1 MSLSDFEF
9 GKKLGKGSFGSVWLV
24 KRKEDNNIYAM
35 KRVTISGLGKK
46 ERENALNE
54 IRLIASLNHKNI
66 IGYKEAF
73 YDEKSMTLNIVM
85 EYADDGDLASKI
97 KYNIKNHLVF
107 EESTIWKLMIQ
118 LLEGLKYLNTKKIM
132 HRDLKSANLFLT
144 KNGVLK
150 IGDLNVSKI
159 AKLGMAV
166 TQIGT
171 PYYAAPEI
179 WQDKAYDYKCDIW
192 SCGVIIYE
200 IATLRTPFR
209 GTSLNELYQNIL
221 HGSYTPI
228 SDRYSDDLHKI
239 ISHMLQVDPYRRYNI
254 DELLDCDI
262 IKKKIKEFGLKDDNN
277 NANNDQRDMLMKTI
291 KLPRNMREINLQL
304 PHKKYEEKN
313 KIKEEMLSNDE
324 YEITKQTFFKTNQ
337 FKISG
342 LKEIVENAKEIIR
355 KEKEMEKQKNISEVE
370 EKNDNIDYN
379 DFLEEDDNK
388 DNENLNKEEIEIYN
402 NEKDKIKKSLSIK
415 EKYYSHKNNH
425 KSIDNK
431 PIQIKENIIDNEKF
445 NNLKITGLN
454 NKNSNK
460 DIHKDKDE
468 SKEVLDYNQ
477 FSKENFNFNK
487 INISKNKSDKKLE
500 EIKVNNIKNEFNL
513 INLPKIKKSENHIKD
528 NNNYNFLLNNNQNR
542 YIHLINSNN
551 KRPNTSDNNIYNNYK
566 FNFNNNNNYNNNN
579 NNFMNDFI
587 ENKINYQ
594 KQKEIQKI
602 DKHIKLLKIEQKQIG
617 EKLNNY
623 NNNNKYNYLDYN
635 NNKNYFNFNN
645 INNYSNNNYNNFNR
659 PQSSNLNLFKQV
671 YHQNYQQYNGNLF
684 RNNNK
689 KVIYEKINYNGKG
702 KERKYFKVP
711 NYFNNNNNN
720 NNYFNNNKKY
730 KIEYLNNING
740 NKFSDNNRIH
750 RNGYGPQII
759 MQNKFFN

>member
-85 EYADDGDLASKI
+85 EYADDGDLSSKI

-107 EESTIWKLMIQ
+107 EESTIWKILIQ

-144 KNGVLK
+144 KKGVLK

-171 PYYAAPEI
+171 PFYAAPEI

-221 HGSYTPI
+221 HGSYIPI
-228 SDRYSDDLHKI
+228 SNRYSDDLHKI
-239 ISHMLQVDPYRRYNI
+239 ISYMLQVDPYRRYNI
-254 DELLDCDI
+254 DELLNSDI
-262 IKKKIKEFGLKDDNN
+262 IKRKIKEYGLIDNN
-277 NANNDQRDMLMKTI
+277 NNVNNDQKDMLMKTI

-337 FKISG
+337 FKVSG

-355 KEKEMEKQKNISEVE
+355 KEKEMEKQKKISEIE

-379 DFLEEDDNK
+379 DFLEDNNN
-388 DNENLNKEEIEIYN
+388 DNENVNDKINDKKEENEN
-402 NEKDKIKKSLSIK
+402 NIIKKSFSIK

-425 KSIDNK
+425 KSIDNQ
-431 PIQIKENIIDNEKF
+431 PVQIKEIIDNEKF

-460 DIHKDKDE
+460 DILKNKDE
-468 SKEVLDYNQ
+468 IKEVLDYNQ

-487 INISKNKSDKKLE
+487 ISIKNKSDKKLE
-500 EIKVNNIKNEFNL
+500 EIKVNNIKSEFNL
-513 INLPKIKKSENHIKD
+513 LNLPKIKKSDSHNKD
-528 NNNYNFLLNNNQNR
+528 NNNYNLLLNSNQNR
-542 YIHLINSNN
+542 YIHMINKSN
-551 KRPNTSDNNIYNNYK
+551 KRPNTSDNNINNNYK
-566 FNFNNNNNYNNNN
+566 FNFNNNYN
-579 NNFMNDFI
+579 NNFMNDFL
-587 ENKINYQ
+587 ENKNYQ
-594 KQKEIQKI
+594 KQKEIQNI
-602 DKHIKLLKIEQKQIG
+602 DKHIKLLRIEQKQLG
-617 EKLNNY
+617 EKINNY
-623 NNNNKYNYLDYN
+623 NIHNSNNNKYNFLDFN
-635 NNKNYFNFNN
+635 NNKNYINFNN
-645 INNYSNNNYNNFNR
+645 INNNYNNFNR

-702 KERKYFKVP
+702 KDRKYFKVP
-711 NYFNNNNNN
+711 NFFNNNNN
-720 NNYFNNNKKY
+720 FLNNNKKY

-740 NKFSDNNRIH
+740 NKFNDNSRIH
-750 RNGYGPQII
+750 RNGFGPQII
-759 MQNKFFN
+759 IQNKFFN

>member
-85 EYADDGDLASKI
+85 EYADDGDLSSKI

-107 EESTIWKLMIQ
+107 EESTIWKILIQ

-144 KNGVLK
+144 KKGVLK

-171 PYYAAPEI
+171 PFYAAPEI

-221 HGSYTPI
+221 HGSYIPI
-228 SDRYSDDLHKI
+228 SNRYSDDLHKI
-239 ISHMLQVDPYRRYNI
+239 ISYMLQVDPYRRYNI
-254 DELLDCDI
+254 DELLNSDI
-262 IKKKIKEFGLKDDNN
+262 IKRKIKEYGLIDNN
-277 NANNDQRDMLMKTI
+277 NNVNNDQKDMLMKTI

-337 FKISG
+337 FKVSG

-355 KEKEMEKQKNISEVE
+355 KEKEMEKQKKISEIE

-379 DFLEEDDNK
+379 DFLEDNNN
-388 DNENLNKEEIEIYN
+388 DNENFNDKINDKKEENEN
-402 NEKDKIKKSLSIK
+402 NIIKKSFSIK

-431 PIQIKENIIDNEKF
+431 PVQIKENIDNEKF

-460 DIHKDKDE
+460 DILKNKDE
-468 SKEVLDYNQ
+468 IKEVLDYNQ

-487 INISKNKSDKKLE
+487 ISIKNKSDKKLE
-500 EIKVNNIKNEFNL
+500 EIKVNNIKSEFNL
-513 INLPKIKKSENHIKD
+513 LNLPKIKKSDSHNKD
-528 NNNYNFLLNNNQNR
+528 NNNYNLLLNSNQNR
-542 YIHLINSNN
+542 YIHMINKSN
-551 KRPNTSDNNIYNNYK
+551 KRPNTSDNNINNNYK
-566 FNFNNNNNYNNNN
+566 FNFNNNYN
-579 NNFMNDFI
+579 NNFMNDFL
-587 ENKINYQ
+587 ENKNYQ
-594 KQKEIQKI
+594 KQKEIQNI
-602 DKHIKLLKIEQKQIG
+602 DKHI
-617 EKLNNY
+617 
-623 NNNNKYNYLDYN
+623 
-635 NNKNYFNFNN
+635 
-645 INNYSNNNYNNFNR
+645 
-659 PQSSNLNLFKQV
+659 
-671 YHQNYQQYNGNLF
+671 
-684 RNNNK
+684 
-689 KVIYEKINYNGKG
+689 
-702 KERKYFKVP
+702 
-711 NYFNNNNNN
+711 
-720 NNYFNNNKKY
+720 
-730 KIEYLNNING
+730 
-740 NKFSDNNRIH
+740 
-750 RNGYGPQII
+750 
-759 MQNKFFN
+759 

>member
-85 EYADDGDLASKI
+85 EYADDGDLSSKI

-107 EESTIWKLMIQ
+107 EESTIWKILIQ

-144 KNGVLK
+144 KKGVLK

-171 PYYAAPEI
+171 PFYAAPEI

-221 HGSYTPI
+221 HGSYIPI
-228 SDRYSDDLHKI
+228 SNRYSDDLHKI
-239 ISHMLQVDPYRRYNI
+239 ISYMLQVDPYRRYNI
-254 DELLDCDI
+254 DELLNSDI
-262 IKKKIKEFGLKDDNN
+262 IKRKIKEYGLIDNN
-277 NANNDQRDMLMKTI
+277 NNVNNDQKDMLMKTI

-355 KEKEMEKQKNISEVE
+355 KEKEMEKQKKISEIE
-370 EKNDNIDYN
+370 EKNDIIDYN
-379 DFLEEDDNK
+379 DFLEDNNN
-388 DNENLNKEEIEIYN
+388 DNENFNDKINDKKEENEN
-402 NEKDKIKKSLSIK
+402 NIIKKSFSIK

-425 KSIDNK
+425 KSIDNQ
-431 PIQIKENIIDNEKF
+431 PVQIKEIIDNEKF

-460 DIHKDKDE
+460 DIHKNKDE
-468 SKEVLDYNQ
+468 IKEVLDYNQ

-487 INISKNKSDKKLE
+487 ISIKNKSDKKLE
-500 EIKVNNIKNEFNL
+500 EIKVNNIKSEFNL
-513 INLPKIKKSENHIKD
+513 LNLPKIKKSDSHNKD
-528 NNNYNFLLNNNQNR
+528 NNNYNLLLNSNQNR
-542 YIHLINSNN
+542 YIHMINKSN
-551 KRPNTSDNNIYNNYK
+551 KRPNTSDNNINNNYK
-566 FNFNNNNNYNNNN
+566 FNFNNNYNNNY
-579 NNFMNDFI
+579 MNDFL
-587 ENKINYQ
+587 ENKNYQ
-594 KQKEIQKI
+594 KQKEIQNI
-602 DKHIKLLKIEQKQIG
+602 DKHIKLLRIEQKQLG
-617 EKLNNY
+617 EKINNY
-623 NNNNKYNYLDYN
+623 NIHNNNNKYNFLDFN
-635 NNKNYFNFNN
+635 NNKNYINFNN
-645 INNYSNNNYNNFNR
+645 INNNYNNFNR

-702 KERKYFKVP
+702 KDRKYFKVP
-711 NYFNNNNNN
+711 NFFNNNNN
-720 NNYFNNNKKY
+720 FLNNNKKY

-740 NKFSDNNRIH
+740 NKFNDNSRIH
-750 RNGYGPQII
+750 RNGFGPQII
-759 MQNKFFN
+759 IQNKFFN

>member
-85 EYADDGDLASKI
+85 EYADDGDLSSKI

-107 EESTIWKLMIQ
+107 EESTIWKILIQ

-144 KNGVLK
+144 KKGVLK

-171 PYYAAPEI
+171 PFYAAPEI

-221 HGSYTPI
+221 HGSYIPI
-228 SDRYSDDLHKI
+228 SNRYSDDLHKI
-239 ISHMLQVDPYRRYNI
+239 ISYMLQVDPYRRYNI
-254 DELLDCDI
+254 DELLNSDI
-262 IKKKIKEFGLKDDNN
+262 IKRKIKDYGLIDNN
-277 NANNDQRDMLMKTI
+277 NNVNNDQKDMLMKTI

-355 KEKEMEKQKNISEVE
+355 KEKEMEKQKKISEIE

-379 DFLEEDDNK
+379 DFLEDNNN
-388 DNENLNKEEIEIYN
+388 DNENFNDKINDKKEENEN
-402 NEKDKIKKSLSIK
+402 NIIKKSFSIK

-425 KSIDNK
+425 KSIDNQ
-431 PIQIKENIIDNEKF
+431 PVQIKEIIDNEKF

-460 DIHKDKDE
+460 DIHKNKDE
-468 SKEVLDYNQ
+468 IKEVLDYNQ

-487 INISKNKSDKKLE
+487 ISIKNKSDKKLE
-500 EIKVNNIKNEFNL
+500 EIKVNNIKSEFNL
-513 INLPKIKKSENHIKD
+513 LNLPKIKKSDSHNKD
-528 NNNYNFLLNNNQNR
+528 NNNYNLLLNSNQNR
-542 YIHLINSNN
+542 YIHMINKSN
-551 KRPNTSDNNIYNNYK
+551 KRPNTSDNNINNNYK
-566 FNFNNNNNYNNNN
+566 FNFNNNYNNNY
-579 NNFMNDFI
+579 MNDFL
-587 ENKINYQ
+587 ENKNYQ
-594 KQKEIQKI
+594 KQKEIQNI
-602 DKHIKLLKIEQKQIG
+602 DKHIKLLRIEQKQLG
-617 EKLNNY
+617 EKINNY
-623 NNNNKYNYLDYN
+623 NIHNNNNKYNFLDFN
-635 NNKNYFNFNN
+635 NNKNYINFNN
-645 INNYSNNNYNNFNR
+645 INNNYNNFNR

-702 KERKYFKVP
+702 KDRKYFKVP
-711 NYFNNNNNN
+711 NFFNNNNN
-720 NNYFNNNKKY
+720 FLNNNKKY

-740 NKFSDNNRIH
+740 NKFSDNSRIH
-750 RNGYGPQII
+750 RNGFGPQII
-759 MQNKFFN
+759 IQNKFFN

>member
-85 EYADDGDLASKI
+85 EYADDGDLSSKI

-107 EESTIWKLMIQ
+107 EESTIWKILIQ

-144 KNGVLK
+144 KKGVLK

-171 PYYAAPEI
+171 PFYAAPEI

-221 HGSYTPI
+221 HGSYIPI
-228 SDRYSDDLHKI
+228 SNRYSDDLHKI
-239 ISHMLQVDPYRRYNI
+239 ISYMLQVDPYRRYNI
-254 DELLDCDI
+254 DELLNSDI
-262 IKKKIKEFGLKDDNN
+262 IKRKIKEYGLIDNN
-277 NANNDQRDMLMKTI
+277 NNVNNDQKDMLMKTI

-355 KEKEMEKQKNISEVE
+355 KEKEMEKQKKISEIE
-370 EKNDNIDYN
+370 EKNDIIDYN
-379 DFLEEDDNK
+379 DFLEDNNNDK
-388 DNENLNKEEIEIYN
+388 ENFNDKINDKKEENENNI
-402 NEKDKIKKSLSIK
+402 IKKSFSIK

-425 KSIDNK
+425 KSIDNQ
-431 PIQIKENIIDNEKF
+431 PVQIKEIIDNEKF

-460 DIHKDKDE
+460 DIHKNKDE
-468 SKEVLDYNQ
+468 IKEVLDYNQ

-487 INISKNKSDKKLE
+487 ISIKNKSDKKLE
-500 EIKVNNIKNEFNL
+500 EIKVNNIKSEFNL
-513 INLPKIKKSENHIKD
+513 LNLPKIKKSDSHNKD
-528 NNNYNFLLNNNQNR
+528 NNNYNLLLNSNQNR
-542 YIHLINSNN
+542 YIHMINKSN
-551 KRPNTSDNNIYNNYK
+551 KRPNTSDNNINNNYK
-566 FNFNNNNNYNNNN
+566 FNFNNNYNNNY
-579 NNFMNDFI
+579 MNDFL
-587 ENKINYQ
+587 ENKNYQ
-594 KQKEIQKI
+594 KQKEIQNI
-602 DKHIKLLKIEQKQIG
+602 DKHIKLLRIEQKQLG
-617 EKLNNY
+617 EKINNY
-623 NNNNKYNYLDYN
+623 NIHNNNNKYNFLDFN
-635 NNKNYFNFNN
+635 NNKNYINFNN
-645 INNYSNNNYNNFNR
+645 INNNYNNFNR

-702 KERKYFKVP
+702 KDRKYFKVP
-711 NYFNNNNNN
+711 NFFNNNNN
-720 NNYFNNNKKY
+720 FLNNNKKY

-740 NKFSDNNRIH
+740 NKFNDNSRIH
-750 RNGYGPQII
+750 RNGFGPQII
-759 MQNKFFN
+759 IQNKFFN

>member
-85 EYADDGDLASKI
+85 EYADDGDLSSKI

-107 EESTIWKLMIQ
+107 EESTIWKILIQ

-144 KNGVLK
+144 KKGVLK

-171 PYYAAPEI
+171 PFYAAPEI

-221 HGSYTPI
+221 HGSYIPI
-228 SDRYSDDLHKI
+228 SNRYSDDLHKI
-239 ISHMLQVDPYRRYNI
+239 ISYMLQVDPYRRYNI
-254 DELLDCDI
+254 DELLNSDI
-262 IKKKIKEFGLKDDNN
+262 IKRKIKEYGLIDNN
-277 NANNDQRDMLMKTI
+277 NNVNNDQKDMLMKTI

-337 FKISG
+337 FKVSG

-355 KEKEMEKQKNISEVE
+355 KEKEMEKQKKISEIE

-379 DFLEEDDNK
+379 DFLEDNNN
-388 DNENLNKEEIEIYN
+388 DNENFNDKINDKKEENEN
-402 NEKDKIKKSLSIK
+402 NIIKKSFSIK

-425 KSIDNK
+425 KSIDNQ
-431 PIQIKENIIDNEKF
+431 PVQIKEIIDNEKF

-460 DIHKDKDE
+460 DILKNKDE
-468 SKEVLDYNQ
+468 IKEVLDYNQ

-487 INISKNKSDKKLE
+487 ISIKNKSDKKLE
-500 EIKVNNIKNEFNL
+500 EIKVNNIKSEFNL
-513 INLPKIKKSENHIKD
+513 LNLPKIKKSDSHNKD
-528 NNNYNFLLNNNQNR
+528 NNNNYNLLLNSNQNR
-542 YIHLINSNN
+542 YIHMINKSN
-551 KRPNTSDNNIYNNYK
+551 KRPNTSDNNINNNYK
-566 FNFNNNNNYNNNN
+566 FNFNNNYN
-579 NNFMNDFI
+579 NNFMNDFL
-587 ENKINYQ
+587 ENKNYQ
-594 KQKEIQKI
+594 KQKEIQNI
-602 DKHIKLLKIEQKQIG
+602 DKHIKLLRIEQKQLG
-617 EKLNNY
+617 EKINNY
-623 NNNNKYNYLDYN
+623 NIHNNNNNKYNFLDFN
-635 NNKNYFNFNN
+635 NNKNYINFNN
-645 INNYSNNNYNNFNR
+645 INNNYNNFNR

-702 KERKYFKVP
+702 KDRKYFKVP
-711 NYFNNNNNN
+711 NFFNNNNN
-720 NNYFNNNKKY
+720 FLNNNKKY

-740 NKFSDNNRIH
+740 NKFNDNSRIH
-750 RNGYGPQII
+750 RNGFGPQII
-759 MQNKFFN
+759 IQNKFFN

>member
-85 EYADDGDLASKI
+85 EYADDGDLSSKI

-107 EESTIWKLMIQ
+107 EESTIWKILIQ

-144 KNGVLK
+144 KKGVLK

-171 PYYAAPEI
+171 PFYAAPEI

-221 HGSYTPI
+221 HGSYIPI
-228 SDRYSDDLHKI
+228 SNRYSDDLHKI
-239 ISHMLQVDPYRRYNI
+239 ISYMLQVDPYRRYNI
-254 DELLDCDI
+254 DELLNSDI
-262 IKKKIKEFGLKDDNN
+262 IKRKIKEYGLIDNN
-277 NANNDQRDMLMKTI
+277 NNVNNDQKDMLMKTI

-337 FKISG
+337 FKVSG

-355 KEKEMEKQKNISEVE
+355 KEKEMEKQKKISEIE

-379 DFLEEDDNK
+379 DFLEDNNN
-388 DNENLNKEEIEIYN
+388 DNENFNDKINDKKEENEN
-402 NEKDKIKKSLSIK
+402 NIIKKSFSIK

-425 KSIDNK
+425 KSIDNQ
-431 PIQIKENIIDNEKF
+431 PVQIKEIIDNEKF

-460 DIHKDKDE
+460 DILKNKDE
-468 SKEVLDYNQ
+468 IKEVLDYNQ

-487 INISKNKSDKKLE
+487 ISIKNKSDKKLE
-500 EIKVNNIKNEFNL
+500 EIKVNNIKSEFNL
-513 INLPKIKKSENHIKD
+513 LNLPKIKKSDSHNKD
-528 NNNYNFLLNNNQNR
+528 NNNYNLLLNSNQNR
-542 YIHLINSNN
+542 YIHMINKSN
-551 KRPNTSDNNIYNNYK
+551 KRPNTSDNNINNNYK
-566 FNFNNNNNYNNNN
+566 FNFNNNYNNNY
-579 NNFMNDFI
+579 MNDFL
-587 ENKINYQ
+587 ENKNYQ
-594 KQKEIQKI
+594 KQKEIQNI
-602 DKHIKLLKIEQKQIG
+602 DKHIKLLRIEQKQLG
-617 EKLNNY
+617 EKINNY
-623 NNNNKYNYLDYN
+623 NIHNNNNKYNFLDFN
-635 NNKNYFNFNN
+635 NNKNYINFNN
-645 INNYSNNNYNNFNR
+645 INNNYNNFNR

-702 KERKYFKVP
+702 KDRKYFKVP
-711 NYFNNNNNN
+711 NFFNNNNN
-720 NNYFNNNKKY
+720 FLNNNKKY

-740 NKFSDNNRIH
+740 NKFSDNSRIH
-750 RNGYGPQII
+750 RNGFGPQII
-759 MQNKFFN
+759 IQNKFFN

>member
-85 EYADDGDLASKI
+85 EYADDGDLSSKI

-171 PYYAAPEI
+171 PFYAAPEI

-221 HGSYTPI
+221 HGSYIPI
-228 SDRYSDDLHKI
+228 SNRYSDDLHKI
-239 ISHMLQVDPYRRYNI
+239 ISYMLQVDPYRRYNI
-254 DELLDCDI
+254 DELLNSDI
-262 IKKKIKEFGLKDDNN
+262 IKRKIKEYGLIDNN
-277 NANNDQRDMLMKTI
+277 NNVNNDQKDMLMKTI

-355 KEKEMEKQKNISEVE
+355 KEKEMEKQKKISEIE

-379 DFLEEDDNK
+379 DFLEDNNN
-388 DNENLNKEEIEIYN
+388 DNENFNDKINDKKEENEN
-402 NEKDKIKKSLSIK
+402 NIIKKSFSIK

-425 KSIDNK
+425 KSIDNQ
-431 PIQIKENIIDNEKF
+431 PVQIKEIIDNEKF

-460 DIHKDKDE
+460 DIHKNKDE
-468 SKEVLDYNQ
+468 IKEVLDYNQ

-487 INISKNKSDKKLE
+487 ISIKNKSDKKLE
-500 EIKVNNIKNEFNL
+500 EIKVNNIKSEFNL
-513 INLPKIKKSENHIKD
+513 LNLPKIKKSDSHNKD
-528 NNNYNFLLNNNQNR
+528 NNNYNLLLNSNQNR
-542 YIHLINSNN
+542 YIHMINKSN
-551 KRPNTSDNNIYNNYK
+551 KRPNTSDNNINNNYK
-566 FNFNNNNNYNNNN
+566 FNFNNNYNNNY
-579 NNFMNDFI
+579 MNDFL
-587 ENKINYQ
+587 ENKNYQ
-594 KQKEIQKI
+594 KQKEIQNI
-602 DKHIKLLKIEQKQIG
+602 DKHIKLLRIEQKQLG
-617 EKLNNY
+617 EKINNY
-623 NNNNKYNYLDYN
+623 NIHNNNNKYNFLDFN
-635 NNKNYFNFNN
+635 NNKNYINFNN
-645 INNYSNNNYNNFNR
+645 INNNYNNFNR

-702 KERKYFKVP
+702 KDRKYFKVP
-711 NYFNNNNNN
+711 NFFNNNNN
-720 NNYFNNNKKY
+720 FLNNNKKY

-740 NKFSDNNRIH
+740 NKFSDNSRIH
-750 RNGYGPQII
+750 RNGFGPQII
-759 MQNKFFN
+759 IQNKFFN

>member
-85 EYADDGDLASKI
+85 EYADDGDLSSKI

-107 EESTIWKLMIQ
+107 EESTIWKILIQ

-144 KNGVLK
+144 KKGVLK

-171 PYYAAPEI
+171 PFYAAPEI

-221 HGSYTPI
+221 HGSYIPI
-228 SDRYSDDLHKI
+228 SNRYSDDLHKI
-239 ISHMLQVDPYRRYNI
+239 ISYMLQVDPYRRYNI
-254 DELLDCDI
+254 DELLNSDI
-262 IKKKIKEFGLKDDNN
+262 IKRKIKEYGLIDNN
-277 NANNDQRDMLMKTI
+277 NNVNNDQKDMLMKTI

-355 KEKEMEKQKNISEVE
+355 KEKEMEKQKKISEIE

-379 DFLEEDDNK
+379 DFLEDNNN
-388 DNENLNKEEIEIYN
+388 DNENFNDKINDKKEENEN
-402 NEKDKIKKSLSIK
+402 NIIKKSFSIK

-425 KSIDNK
+425 KSIDNQ
-431 PIQIKENIIDNEKF
+431 PVQIKEIIDNEKF

-460 DIHKDKDE
+460 DIHKNKDE
-468 SKEVLDYNQ
+468 IKEVLDYNQ

-487 INISKNKSDKKLE
+487 ISIKNKSDKKLE
-500 EIKVNNIKNEFNL
+500 EIKVNNIKSEFNL
-513 INLPKIKKSENHIKD
+513 LNLPKIKKSDSHNKD
-528 NNNYNFLLNNNQNR
+528 NNNYNLLLNSNQNR
-542 YIHLINSNN
+542 YIHMINKSN
-551 KRPNTSDNNIYNNYK
+551 KRPNTSDNNINNNYK
-566 FNFNNNNNYNNNN
+566 FNFNNNYNNNY
-579 NNFMNDFI
+579 MNDFL
-587 ENKINYQ
+587 ENKNYQ
-594 KQKEIQKI
+594 KQKEIQNI
-602 DKHIKLLKIEQKQIG
+602 DKHIKLLRIEQKQLG
-617 EKLNNY
+617 EKINNY
-623 NNNNKYNYLDYN
+623 NIHNNNNKYNFLDFN
-635 NNKNYFNFNN
+635 NNKNYINFNN
-645 INNYSNNNYNNFNR
+645 INNNYNNFNR

-702 KERKYFKVP
+702 KDRKYFKVP
-711 NYFNNNNNN
+711 NFFNNNNN
-720 NNYFNNNKKY
+720 FLNNNKKY

-740 NKFSDNNRIH
+740 NKFNDNSRIH
-750 RNGYGPQII
+750 RNGFGPQII
-759 MQNKFFN
+759 IQNKFFN

>member
-85 EYADDGDLASKI
+85 EYADDGDLSSKI

-107 EESTIWKLMIQ
+107 EESTIWKILIQ

-144 KNGVLK
+144 KKGVLK

-171 PYYAAPEI
+171 PFYAAPEI

-221 HGSYTPI
+221 HGSYIPI
-228 SDRYSDDLHKI
+228 SNRYSDDLHKI
-239 ISHMLQVDPYRRYNI
+239 ISYMLQVDPYRRYNI
-254 DELLDCDI
+254 DELLNSDI
-262 IKKKIKEFGLKDDNN
+262 IKRKIKEYGLIDNN
-277 NANNDQRDMLMKTI
+277 NNVNNDQKDMLMKTI

-355 KEKEMEKQKNISEVE
+355 KEKEMEKQKKISEIE

-379 DFLEEDDNK
+379 DFLEDNNN
-388 DNENLNKEEIEIYN
+388 DNENFNDKINDKKEENEN
-402 NEKDKIKKSLSIK
+402 NIIKKSFSIK

-431 PIQIKENIIDNEKF
+431 PVQIKENIDNEKF

-460 DIHKDKDE
+460 DILKNKDE
-468 SKEVLDYNQ
+468 IKEVLDYNQ

-487 INISKNKSDKKLE
+487 ISIKNKSDKKLE
-500 EIKVNNIKNEFNL
+500 EIKVNNIKSEFNL
-513 INLPKIKKSENHIKD
+513 LNLPKIKKSDSHNKD
-528 NNNYNFLLNNNQNR
+528 NNNYNLLLNSNQNR
-542 YIHLINSNN
+542 YIHMINKSN
-551 KRPNTSDNNIYNNYK
+551 KRPNTSDNNINNNYK
-566 FNFNNNNNYNNNN
+566 FNFNNNYN
-579 NNFMNDFI
+579 NNFMNDFL
-587 ENKINYQ
+587 ENKNYQ
-594 KQKEIQKI
+594 KQKEIQNI
-602 DKHIKLLKIEQKQIG
+602 DKHIKLLRIEQKQLG
-617 EKLNNY
+617 EKINNY
-623 NNNNKYNYLDYN
+623 NIHNNNNNKYNFLDFN
-635 NNKNYFNFNN
+635 NNKNYINFNN
-645 INNYSNNNYNNFNR
+645 INNNYNNFNR

-702 KERKYFKVP
+702 KDRKYFKVP
-711 NYFNNNNNN
+711 NFFNNNNN
-720 NNYFNNNKKY
+720 FLNNNKKY

-740 NKFSDNNRIH
+740 NKFSDNSRIH
-750 RNGYGPQII
+750 RNGFGPQII
-759 MQNKFFN
+759 IQNKFFN

>member
-85 EYADDGDLASKI
+85 EYADDGDLSSKI

-107 EESTIWKLMIQ
+107 EESTIWKILIQ

-144 KNGVLK
+144 KKGVLK

-171 PYYAAPEI
+171 PFYAAPEI

-221 HGSYTPI
+221 HGSYIPI
-228 SDRYSDDLHKI
+228 SNRYSDDLHKI
-239 ISHMLQVDPYRRYNI
+239 ISYMLQVDPYRRYNI
-254 DELLDCDI
+254 DELLNSDI
-262 IKKKIKEFGLKDDNN
+262 IKRKIKEYGLIDNN
-277 NANNDQRDMLMKTI
+277 NNVNNDQKDMLMKTI

-337 FKISG
+337 FKVSG

-355 KEKEMEKQKNISEVE
+355 KEKEMEKQKKISEIE

-379 DFLEEDDNK
+379 DFLEDNNN
-388 DNENLNKEEIEIYN
+388 DNENFNDKINDKKEENEN
-402 NEKDKIKKSLSIK
+402 NIIKKSFSIK

-425 KSIDNK
+425 KSIDNQ
-431 PIQIKENIIDNEKF
+431 PVQIKEIIDNEKF

-460 DIHKDKDE
+460 DIHKNKDE
-468 SKEVLDYNQ
+468 IKEVLDYNQ

-487 INISKNKSDKKLE
+487 ISIKNKSDKKLE
-500 EIKVNNIKNEFNL
+500 EIKVNNIKSEFNL
-513 INLPKIKKSENHIKD
+513 LNLPKIKKSDSHNKD
-528 NNNYNFLLNNNQNR
+528 NNNYNLLLNSNQNR
-542 YIHLINSNN
+542 YIHMINKSN
-551 KRPNTSDNNIYNNYK
+551 KRPNTSDNNINNNYK
-566 FNFNNNNNYNNNN
+566 FNFNNNYN
-579 NNFMNDFI
+579 NNFMNDFL
-587 ENKINYQ
+587 ENKNYQ
-594 KQKEIQKI
+594 KQKEIQNI
-602 DKHIKLLKIEQKQIG
+602 DKHIKLLRIEQKQLG
-617 EKLNNY
+617 EKINNY
-623 NNNNKYNYLDYN
+623 NIHNNNNNNKYNFLDFN
-635 NNKNYFNFNN
+635 NNKNYINFNN
-645 INNYSNNNYNNFNR
+645 INNNYNNFNR

-702 KERKYFKVP
+702 KDRKYFKVP
-711 NYFNNNNNN
+711 NFFNNNNN
-720 NNYFNNNKKY
+720 FLNNNKKY

-740 NKFSDNNRIH
+740 NKFNDNSRIH
-750 RNGYGPQII
+750 RNGFGPQII
-759 MQNKFFN
+759 IQNKFFN

>member
-85 EYADDGDLASKI
+85 EYADDGDLSSKI

-107 EESTIWKLMIQ
+107 EESTIWKILIQ

-144 KNGVLK
+144 KKGVLK

-171 PYYAAPEI
+171 PFYAAPEI

-221 HGSYTPI
+221 HGSYIPI
-228 SDRYSDDLHKI
+228 SNRYSDDLHKI
-239 ISHMLQVDPYRRYNI
+239 ISYMLQVDPYRRYNI
-254 DELLDCDI
+254 DELLNSDI
-262 IKKKIKEFGLKDDNN
+262 IKRKIKEYGLIDNN
-277 NANNDQRDMLMKTI
+277 NNVNNDQKDMLMKTI

-355 KEKEMEKQKNISEVE
+355 KEKEMEKQKKISEIE

-379 DFLEEDDNK
+379 DFLEDNNN
-388 DNENLNKEEIEIYN
+388 DNENFNDKINDKKEENEN
-402 NEKDKIKKSLSIK
+402 NIIKKSFSIK

-425 KSIDNK
+425 KSIDNQ
-431 PIQIKENIIDNEKF
+431 PVQIKEIIDNEKF

-460 DIHKDKDE
+460 DIHKNKDE
-468 SKEVLDYNQ
+468 IKEVLDYNQ

-487 INISKNKSDKKLE
+487 ISIKNKSDKKLE
-500 EIKVNNIKNEFNL
+500 EIKVNNIKSEFNL
-513 INLPKIKKSENHIKD
+513 LNLTKIKKSDSHNKD
-528 NNNYNFLLNNNQNR
+528 NKNYNLLLNSNQNR
-542 YIHLINSNN
+542 YIHMINKSN
-551 KRPNTSDNNIYNNYK
+551 KRPNTSDNNINNNYK
-566 FNFNNNNNYNNNN
+566 FNFNNNYNNNY
-579 NNFMNDFI
+579 MNDFL
-587 ENKINYQ
+587 ENKNYQ
-594 KQKEIQKI
+594 KQKEIQNI
-602 DKHIKLLKIEQKQIG
+602 DKHIKLLRIEQKQLG
-617 EKLNNY
+617 EKINNY
-623 NNNNKYNYLDYN
+623 NIHNNNNKYNFLDFN
-635 NNKNYFNFNN
+635 NNKNYINFNN
-645 INNYSNNNYNNFNR
+645 INNNYNNFNR

-702 KERKYFKVP
+702 KDRKYFKVP
-711 NYFNNNNNN
+711 NFFNNNNN
-720 NNYFNNNKKY
+720 FLNNNKKY

-740 NKFSDNNRIH
+740 NKFNDNSRIH
-750 RNGYGPQII
+750 RNGFGPQII
-759 MQNKFFN
+759 IQNKFFN

>member
-85 EYADDGDLASKI
+85 EYADDGDLSSKI

-107 EESTIWKLMIQ
+107 EESTIWKILIQ

-144 KNGVLK
+144 KKGVLK

-171 PYYAAPEI
+171 PFYAAPEI

-221 HGSYTPI
+221 HGSYIPI
-228 SDRYSDDLHKI
+228 SNRYSDDLHKI
-239 ISHMLQVDPYRRYNI
+239 ISYMLQVDPYRRYNI
-254 DELLDCDI
+254 DELLNSDI
-262 IKKKIKEFGLKDDNN
+262 IKRKIKEYGLIDNN
-277 NANNDQRDMLMKTI
+277 NNVNNDQKDMLMKTI

-337 FKISG
+337 FKVSG

-355 KEKEMEKQKNISEVE
+355 KEKEMEKQKKISEIE

-379 DFLEEDDNK
+379 DFLEDNNN
-388 DNENLNKEEIEIYN
+388 DNENFNDKINDKKEENEN
-402 NEKDKIKKSLSIK
+402 NIIKKSFSIK

-425 KSIDNK
+425 KSIDNQ
-431 PIQIKENIIDNEKF
+431 PVQIKEIIDNEKF

-460 DIHKDKDE
+460 DIHKNKDE
-468 SKEVLDYNQ
+468 IKEVLDYNQ

-487 INISKNKSDKKLE
+487 ISIKNKSDKKLE
-500 EIKVNNIKNEFNL
+500 EIKVNNIKSEFNL
-513 INLPKIKKSENHIKD
+513 LNLPKIKKSDSHNKD
-528 NNNYNFLLNNNQNR
+528 NNNYNLLLNSNQNR
-542 YIHLINSNN
+542 YIHMINKSN
-551 KRPNTSDNNIYNNYK
+551 KRPNTSDNNINNNYK
-566 FNFNNNNNYNNNN
+566 FNFNNNYNNNY
-579 NNFMNDFI
+579 MNDFL
-587 ENKINYQ
+587 ENKNYQ
-594 KQKEIQKI
+594 KQKEIQNI
-602 DKHIKLLKIEQKQIG
+602 DKHIKLLRIEQKQLG
-617 EKLNNY
+617 EKINNY
-623 NNNNKYNYLDYN
+623 NIHNNNNNKYNFLDFN
-635 NNKNYFNFNN
+635 NNKNYINFNN
-645 INNYSNNNYNNFNR
+645 INNNYNNFNR

-702 KERKYFKVP
+702 KDRKYFKVP
-711 NYFNNNNNN
+711 NFFNNNNN
-720 NNYFNNNKKY
+720 FLNNNKKY

-740 NKFSDNNRIH
+740 NKFSDNSRIH
-750 RNGYGPQII
+750 RNGFGPQII
-759 MQNKFFN
+759 IQNKFFN

>member
-85 EYADDGDLASKI
+85 EYADDGDLSSKI

-107 EESTIWKLMIQ
+107 EESTIWKILIQ

-144 KNGVLK
+144 KKGVLK

-171 PYYAAPEI
+171 PFYAAPEI

-221 HGSYTPI
+221 HGSYIPI
-228 SDRYSDDLHKI
+228 SNRYSDDLHKI
-239 ISHMLQVDPYRRYNI
+239 ISYMLQVDPYRRYNI
-254 DELLDCDI
+254 DELLNSDI
-262 IKKKIKEFGLKDDNN
+262 IKRKIKEYGLIDNN
-277 NANNDQRDMLMKTI
+277 NNVNNDQKDMLMKTI

-355 KEKEMEKQKNISEVE
+355 KEKEMEKQKKISEIE

-379 DFLEEDDNK
+379 DFLEDNNN
-388 DNENLNKEEIEIYN
+388 DNENFNDKINDKKEENEN
-402 NEKDKIKKSLSIK
+402 NIIKKSFSIK

-425 KSIDNK
+425 KSIDNQ
-431 PIQIKENIIDNEKF
+431 PVQIKENIDNEKF

-460 DIHKDKDE
+460 DIHKNKDE
-468 SKEVLDYNQ
+468 IKEVLDYNQ

-487 INISKNKSDKKLE
+487 ISIKNKSDKKLE
-500 EIKVNNIKNEFNL
+500 EIKVNNIKSEFNL
-513 INLPKIKKSENHIKD
+513 LNLPKIKKSDSHNKD
-528 NNNYNFLLNNNQNR
+528 NNNYNLLLNSNQNR
-542 YIHLINSNN
+542 YIHMINKSN
-551 KRPNTSDNNIYNNYK
+551 KRPNTSDNNINNNYK
-566 FNFNNNNNYNNNN
+566 FNFNNNYN
-579 NNFMNDFI
+579 NNFMNDFL
-587 ENKINYQ
+587 ENKNYQ
-594 KQKEIQKI
+594 KQKEIQNI
-602 DKHIKLLKIEQKQIG
+602 DKHIKLLRIEQKQLG
-617 EKLNNY
+617 EKINNY
-623 NNNNKYNYLDYN
+623 NIHNNNNNKYNFLDFN
-635 NNKNYFNFNN
+635 NNKNYINFNN
-645 INNYSNNNYNNFNR
+645 INNNYNNFNR

-702 KERKYFKVP
+702 KDRKYFKVP
-711 NYFNNNNNN
+711 NFFNNNNN
-720 NNYFNNNKKY
+720 FLNNNKKY

-740 NKFSDNNRIH
+740 NKFSDNSRIH
-750 RNGYGPQII
+750 RNGFGPQII
-759 MQNKFFN
+759 IQNKFFN

>member
-107 EESTIWKLMIQ
+107 EESTIWKILIQ

-144 KNGVLK
+144 KKGVLK

-171 PYYAAPEI
+171 PFYAAPEI

-221 HGSYTPI
+221 HGSYIPI
-228 SDRYSDDLHKI
+228 SNRYSDDLHKI
-239 ISHMLQVDPYRRYNI
+239 ISYMLQVDPYRRYNI
-254 DELLDCDI
+254 DELLNSDI
-262 IKKKIKEFGLKDDNN
+262 IKRKIKEYGLIDNN
-277 NANNDQRDMLMKTI
+277 NNVNNDQKDMLMKTI

-355 KEKEMEKQKNISEVE
+355 KEKEMEKQKKISEIE

-379 DFLEEDDNK
+379 DFLEDNNN
-388 DNENLNKEEIEIYN
+388 DNENFNDKINDKKEENEN
-402 NEKDKIKKSLSIK
+402 NIIKKSFSIK

-425 KSIDNK
+425 KSIDNQ
-431 PIQIKENIIDNEKF
+431 PVQIKEIIDNEKF

-460 DIHKDKDE
+460 DIHKNKDE
-468 SKEVLDYNQ
+468 IKEVLDYNQ

-487 INISKNKSDKKLE
+487 ISIKNKSDKKLE
-500 EIKVNNIKNEFNL
+500 EIKVNNIKSEFNL
-513 INLPKIKKSENHIKD
+513 LNLPKIKKSDSHNKD
-528 NNNYNFLLNNNQNR
+528 NNNYNLLLNSNQNR
-542 YIHLINSNN
+542 YIHMINKSN
-551 KRPNTSDNNIYNNYK
+551 KRPNTSDNNINNNYK
-566 FNFNNNNNYNNNN
+566 FNFNNNYNNNY
-579 NNFMNDFI
+579 MNDFL
-587 ENKINYQ
+587 ENKNYQ
-594 KQKEIQKI
+594 KQKEIQNI
-602 DKHIKLLKIEQKQIG
+602 DKHIKLLRIEQKQLG
-617 EKLNNY
+617 EKINNY
-623 NNNNKYNYLDYN
+623 NIHNNNNKYNFLDFN
-635 NNKNYFNFNN
+635 NNKNYINFNN
-645 INNYSNNNYNNFNR
+645 INNNYNNFNR

-702 KERKYFKVP
+702 KDRKYFKVP

>member
-85 EYADDGDLASKI
+85 EYADDGDLSSKI

-107 EESTIWKLMIQ
+107 EESTIWKILIQ

-144 KNGVLK
+144 KKGVLK

-171 PYYAAPEI
+171 PFYAAPEI

-221 HGSYTPI
+221 HGSYIPI
-228 SDRYSDDLHKI
+228 SNRYSDDLHKI
-239 ISHMLQVDPYRRYNI
+239 ISYMLQVDPYRRYNI
-254 DELLDCDI
+254 DELLNSDI
-262 IKKKIKEFGLKDDNN
+262 IKRKIKDYGLIDNN
-277 NANNDQRDMLMKTI
+277 NNVNNDQKDMLMKTI

-355 KEKEMEKQKNISEVE
+355 KEKEMEKQKKISEIE

-379 DFLEEDDNK
+379 DFLEDNNN
-388 DNENLNKEEIEIYN
+388 DNENFNDKINDKKEENEN
-402 NEKDKIKKSLSIK
+402 NIIKKSFSIK

-425 KSIDNK
+425 KSIDNQ
-431 PIQIKENIIDNEKF
+431 PVQIKEIIDNEKF

-460 DIHKDKDE
+460 DIHKNKDE
-468 SKEVLDYNQ
+468 IKEVLDYNQ

-487 INISKNKSDKKLE
+487 ISIKNKSDKKLE
-500 EIKVNNIKNEFNL
+500 EIKVNNIKSEFNL
-513 INLPKIKKSENHIKD
+513 LNLPKIKKSDSHNKD
-528 NNNYNFLLNNNQNR
+528 NNNYNLLLNSNQNR
-542 YIHLINSNN
+542 YIHMINKSN
-551 KRPNTSDNNIYNNYK
+551 KRPNTSDNNINNNYK
-566 FNFNNNNNYNNNN
+566 FNFNNNYNNNY
-579 NNFMNDFI
+579 MNDFL
-587 ENKINYQ
+587 ENKNYQ
-594 KQKEIQKI
+594 KQKEIQNI
-602 DKHIKLLKIEQKQIG
+602 DKHIKLLRIEQKQLG
-617 EKLNNY
+617 EKINNY
-623 NNNNKYNYLDYN
+623 NIHNNNNKYNFLDFN
-635 NNKNYFNFNN
+635 NNKNYINFNN
-645 INNYSNNNYNNFNR
+645 INNNYNNFNR

-702 KERKYFKVP
+702 KDRKYFKVP
-711 NYFNNNNNN
+711 NFFNNNNN
-720 NNYFNNNKKY
+720 FLNNNKKY

-740 NKFSDNNRIH
+740 NKFNDNSRIH
-750 RNGYGPQII
+750 RNGFGPQII
-759 MQNKFFN
+759 IQNKFFN

>member
-85 EYADDGDLASKI
+85 EYADDGDLSSKI

-107 EESTIWKLMIQ
+107 EESTIWKILIQ

-144 KNGVLK
+144 KKGVLK

-171 PYYAAPEI
+171 PFYAAPEI

-221 HGSYTPI
+221 HGSYIPI
-228 SDRYSDDLHKI
+228 SNRYSDDLHKI
-239 ISHMLQVDPYRRYNI
+239 ISYMLQVDPYRRYNI
-254 DELLDCDI
+254 DELLNSDI
-262 IKKKIKEFGLKDDNN
+262 IKRKIKEYGLIDNN
-277 NANNDQRDMLMKTI
+277 NNVNNDQKDMLMKTI

-337 FKISG
+337 FKVSG

-355 KEKEMEKQKNISEVE
+355 KEKEMEKQKKISEIE
-370 EKNDNIDYN
+370 EKNDIIDYN
-379 DFLEEDDNK
+379 DFLEDNNN
-388 DNENLNKEEIEIYN
+388 DNENFNDKINDKKEENEN
-402 NEKDKIKKSLSIK
+402 NIIKKSFSIK

-425 KSIDNK
+425 KSIDNQ
-431 PIQIKENIIDNEKF
+431 PVQIKEIIDNEKF

-460 DIHKDKDE
+460 DILKNKDE
-468 SKEVLDYNQ
+468 IKEVLDYNQ

-487 INISKNKSDKKLE
+487 ISIKNKSDKKLE
-500 EIKVNNIKNEFNL
+500 EIKVNNIKSEFNL
-513 INLPKIKKSENHIKD
+513 LNLPKIKKSDSHNKD
-528 NNNYNFLLNNNQNR
+528 NNNYNILLNSNQNR
-542 YIHLINSNN
+542 YIHMINKSN
-551 KRPNTSDNNIYNNYK
+551 KRPNTSDNNINNNYK
-566 FNFNNNNNYNNNN
+566 FNFNNNYNNNY
-579 NNFMNDFI
+579 MNDFL
-587 ENKINYQ
+587 ENKNYQ
-594 KQKEIQKI
+594 KQKEIQNI
-602 DKHIKLLKIEQKQIG
+602 DKHIKLLRIEQKQLG
-617 EKLNNY
+617 EKINNY
-623 NNNNKYNYLDYN
+623 NIHNNNNKYNFLDFN
-635 NNKNYFNFNN
+635 NNKNYINFNN
-645 INNYSNNNYNNFNR
+645 INNNYNNFNR

-702 KERKYFKVP
+702 KDRKYFKVP
-711 NYFNNNNNN
+711 NFFNNNNN
-720 NNYFNNNKKY
+720 FLNNNKKY

-740 NKFSDNNRIH
+740 NKFNDNSRIH
-750 RNGYGPQII
+750 RNGFGPQII
-759 MQNKFFN
+759 IQNKFFN

>member
-85 EYADDGDLASKI
+85 EYADDGDLSSKI

-107 EESTIWKLMIQ
+107 EESTIWKILIQ

-144 KNGVLK
+144 KKGVLK

-171 PYYAAPEI
+171 PFYAAPEI

-221 HGSYTPI
+221 HGSYIPI
-228 SDRYSDDLHKI
+228 SNRYSDDLHKI
-239 ISHMLQVDPYRRYNI
+239 ISYMLQVDPYRRYNI
-254 DELLDCDI
+254 DELLNSDI
-262 IKKKIKEFGLKDDNN
+262 IKRKIKEYGLIDNN
-277 NANNDQRDMLMKTI
+277 NNVNNDQKDMLMKTI

-355 KEKEMEKQKNISEVE
+355 KEKEMEKQKKISEIE

-379 DFLEEDDNK
+379 DFLEDNNN
-388 DNENLNKEEIEIYN
+388 DNENFNDKINDKKEENEN
-402 NEKDKIKKSLSIK
+402 NKIKKSFSIK

-425 KSIDNK
+425 KSIDNQ
-431 PIQIKENIIDNEKF
+431 PVQIKEIIDNEKF

-460 DIHKDKDE
+460 DILKNKDE
-468 SKEVLDYNQ
+468 IKEVLDYNQ

-487 INISKNKSDKKLE
+487 ISIKNKSDKKLE
-500 EIKVNNIKNEFNL
+500 EIKVNNIKSEFNL
-513 INLPKIKKSENHIKD
+513 LNLPKIKKSDSHNKD
-528 NNNYNFLLNNNQNR
+528 NNNYNLLLNSNQNR
-542 YIHLINSNN
+542 YIHMINKSN
-551 KRPNTSDNNIYNNYK
+551 KRPNTSDNNINNNYK
-566 FNFNNNNNYNNNN
+566 FNFNNNYNNNY
-579 NNFMNDFI
+579 MNDFL
-587 ENKINYQ
+587 ENKNYQ
-594 KQKEIQKI
+594 KQKEIQNI
-602 DKHIKLLKIEQKQIG
+602 DKHIKLLRIEQKQLG
-617 EKLNNY
+617 EKINNY
-623 NNNNKYNYLDYN
+623 NIHNNNNNKYNFLDFN
-635 NNKNYFNFNN
+635 NNKNYINFNN
-645 INNYSNNNYNNFNR
+645 INNNYNNFNR

-702 KERKYFKVP
+702 KDRKYFKVP
-711 NYFNNNNNN
+711 NFFNNNNN
-720 NNYFNNNKKY
+720 FLNNNKKY

-740 NKFSDNNRIH
+740 NKFNDNSRIH
-750 RNGYGPQII
+750 RNGFGPQII
-759 MQNKFFN
+759 IQNKFFN

>member
-85 EYADDGDLASKI
+85 EYADDGDLSSKI

-107 EESTIWKLMIQ
+107 EESTIWKILIQ

-144 KNGVLK
+144 KKGVLK

-171 PYYAAPEI
+171 PFYAAPEI

-221 HGSYTPI
+221 HGSYIPI
-228 SDRYSDDLHKI
+228 SNRYSDDLHKI
-239 ISHMLQVDPYRRYNI
+239 ISYMLQVDPYRRYNI
-254 DELLDCDI
+254 DELLNSDI
-262 IKKKIKEFGLKDDNN
+262 IKRKIKEYGLIDNN
-277 NANNDQRDMLMKTI
+277 NNVNNDQKDMLMKTI

-337 FKISG
+337 FKVSG

-355 KEKEMEKQKNISEVE
+355 KEKEMEKQKKISEIE

-379 DFLEEDDNK
+379 DFLEDNNN
-388 DNENLNKEEIEIYN
+388 DNENVNDKINDKKEENEN
-402 NEKDKIKKSLSIK
+402 NIIKKSFSIK

-425 KSIDNK
+425 KSIDNQ
-431 PIQIKENIIDNEKF
+431 PVQIKEIIDNEKF

-460 DIHKDKDE
+460 DILKNKDE
-468 SKEVLDYNQ
+468 IKEVLDYNQ

-487 INISKNKSDKKLE
+487 ISIKNKSDKKLE
-500 EIKVNNIKNEFNL
+500 EIKVNNIKSEFNL
-513 INLPKIKKSENHIKD
+513 LNLPKIKKSDSHNKD
-528 NNNYNFLLNNNQNR
+528 NNNYNLLLNSNQNR
-542 YIHLINSNN
+542 YIHMINKSN
-551 KRPNTSDNNIYNNYK
+551 KRPNTSDNNINNNYK
-566 FNFNNNNNYNNNN
+566 FNFNNNYN
-579 NNFMNDFI
+579 NNFMNDFL
-587 ENKINYQ
+587 ENKNYQ
-594 KQKEIQKI
+594 KQKEIQNI
-602 DKHIKLLKIEQKQIG
+602 DKHIKLLRIEQKQLG
-617 EKLNNY
+617 EKINNY
-623 NNNNKYNYLDYN
+623 NIHNSNNNKYNFLDFN
-635 NNKNYFNFNN
+635 NNKNYINFNN
-645 INNYSNNNYNNFNR
+645 INNNYNNFNR

-702 KERKYFKVP
+702 KDRKYFKVP
-711 NYFNNNNNN
+711 NYFNNNNN
-720 NNYFNNNKKY
+720 FLNNNKKY

-740 NKFSDNNRIH
+740 NKFNDNSRIH
-750 RNGYGPQII
+750 RNGFGPQII
-759 MQNKFFN
+759 IQNKFFN

>member
-24 KRKEDNNIYAM
+24 KRKEDKNIYAM

-85 EYADDGDLASKI
+85 EYADDGDLSSKI

-107 EESTIWKLMIQ
+107 EESTIWKILIQ

-144 KNGVLK
+144 KKGVLK

-171 PYYAAPEI
+171 PFYAAPEI

-221 HGSYTPI
+221 HGSYIPI
-228 SDRYSDDLHKI
+228 SNRYSDDLHKI
-239 ISHMLQVDPYRRYNI
+239 ISYMLQVDPYRRYNI
-254 DELLDCDI
+254 DELLNSDI
-262 IKKKIKEFGLKDDNN
+262 IKRKIKEYGLIDNN
-277 NANNDQRDMLMKTI
+277 NNVNNDQKDMLMKTI

-337 FKISG
+337 FKVSG

-355 KEKEMEKQKNISEVE
+355 KEKEMEKQKKISEIE

-379 DFLEEDDNK
+379 DFLEDNNN
-388 DNENLNKEEIEIYN
+388 DNENFNDKINDKKEENEN
-402 NEKDKIKKSLSIK
+402 NIIKKSFSIK

-425 KSIDNK
+425 KSIDNQ
-431 PIQIKENIIDNEKF
+431 PVQIKEIIDNEKF

-460 DIHKDKDE
+460 DILKNKDE
-468 SKEVLDYNQ
+468 IKEVLDYNQ

-487 INISKNKSDKKLE
+487 ISIKNKSDKKLE
-500 EIKVNNIKNEFNL
+500 EIKVNNIKSEFNL
-513 INLPKIKKSENHIKD
+513 LNLPKIKKSDSHNKD
-528 NNNYNFLLNNNQNR
+528 NNNNYNLLLNSNQNR
-542 YIHLINSNN
+542 YIHMINKSN
-551 KRPNTSDNNIYNNYK
+551 KRPNTSDNNINNNYK
-566 FNFNNNNNYNNNN
+566 FNFNNNYN
-579 NNFMNDFI
+579 NNFMNDFL
-587 ENKINYQ
+587 ENKNYQ
-594 KQKEIQKI
+594 KQKEIQNI
-602 DKHIKLLKIEQKQIG
+602 DKHIKLLRIEQKQLG
-617 EKLNNY
+617 EKINNY
-623 NNNNKYNYLDYN
+623 NIHNNNNNKYNFLDFN
-635 NNKNYFNFNN
+635 NNKNYINFNN
-645 INNYSNNNYNNFNR
+645 INNNYNNFNR

-702 KERKYFKVP
+702 KDRKYFKVP
-711 NYFNNNNNN
+711 NFFNNNNN
-720 NNYFNNNKKY
+720 FLNNNKKY

-740 NKFSDNNRIH
+740 NKFSDNSRIH
-750 RNGYGPQII
+750 RNGFGPQII
-759 MQNKFFN
+759 IQNKFFN

>member
-85 EYADDGDLASKI
+85 EYADDGDLSSKI

-107 EESTIWKLMIQ
+107 EESTIWKILIQ

-144 KNGVLK
+144 KKGVLK

-171 PYYAAPEI
+171 PFYAAPEI

-221 HGSYTPI
+221 HGSYIPI
-228 SDRYSDDLHKI
+228 SNRYSDDLHKI
-239 ISHMLQVDPYRRYNI
+239 ISYMLQVDPYRRYNI
-254 DELLDCDI
+254 DELLNSDI
-262 IKKKIKEFGLKDDNN
+262 IKRKIKEYGLIDNN
-277 NANNDQRDMLMKTI
+277 NNVNNDQKDMLMKTI

-355 KEKEMEKQKNISEVE
+355 KEKEMEKQKKISEIE

-379 DFLEEDDNK
+379 DFLEDNNN
-388 DNENLNKEEIEIYN
+388 DNENFNDKINDKKEENEN
-402 NEKDKIKKSLSIK
+402 NIIKKSFSIK

-431 PIQIKENIIDNEKF
+431 PVQIKENIDNEKF

-460 DIHKDKDE
+460 DIHKNKDE
-468 SKEVLDYNQ
+468 IKEVLDYNQ

-487 INISKNKSDKKLE
+487 ISIKNKSDKKLE
-500 EIKVNNIKNEFNL
+500 EIKVNNIKSEFNL
-513 INLPKIKKSENHIKD
+513 LNLPKIKKSDSHNKD
-528 NNNYNFLLNNNQNR
+528 NNNYNLLLNSNQNR
-542 YIHLINSNN
+542 YIHMINKSN
-551 KRPNTSDNNIYNNYK
+551 KRPNTSDNNINNNYK
-566 FNFNNNNNYNNNN
+566 FNFNNNYNNNY
-579 NNFMNDFI
+579 MNDFL
-587 ENKINYQ
+587 ENKNYQ
-594 KQKEIQKI
+594 KQKEIQNI
-602 DKHIKLLKIEQKQIG
+602 DKHIKLLRIEQKQLG
-617 EKLNNY
+617 EKINNY
-623 NNNNKYNYLDYN
+623 NIHNNNNKYNFLDFN
-635 NNKNYFNFNN
+635 NNKNYINFNN
-645 INNYSNNNYNNFNR
+645 INNNYNNFNR

-702 KERKYFKVP
+702 KDRKYFKVP
-711 NYFNNNNNN
+711 NFFNNNNN
-720 NNYFNNNKKY
+720 FLNNNKKY

-740 NKFSDNNRIH
+740 NKFNDNSRIH
-750 RNGYGPQII
+750 RNGFGPQII
-759 MQNKFFN
+759 IQNKFFN

>member
-85 EYADDGDLASKI
+85 EYADDGDLSSKI

-107 EESTIWKLMIQ
+107 EESTIWKILIQ

-144 KNGVLK
+144 KKGVLK

-171 PYYAAPEI
+171 PFYAAPEI

-221 HGSYTPI
+221 HGSYIPI
-228 SDRYSDDLHKI
+228 SNRYSDDLHKI
-239 ISHMLQVDPYRRYNI
+239 ISYMLQVDPYRRYNI
-254 DELLDCDI
+254 DELLNSDI
-262 IKKKIKEFGLKDDNN
+262 IKRKIKEYGLIDNN
-277 NANNDQRDMLMKTI
+277 NNVNNDQKDMLMKTI

-337 FKISG
+337 FKVSG

-355 KEKEMEKQKNISEVE
+355 KEKEMEKQKKISEIE

-379 DFLEEDDNK
+379 DFLEDNNN
-388 DNENLNKEEIEIYN
+388 DNENFNDKINDKKEENEN
-402 NEKDKIKKSLSIK
+402 NIIKKSFSIK

-425 KSIDNK
+425 KSIDNQ
-431 PIQIKENIIDNEKF
+431 PVQIKEIIDNEKF

-460 DIHKDKDE
+460 DILKNKDE
-468 SKEVLDYNQ
+468 IKEVLDYNQ

-487 INISKNKSDKKLE
+487 ISIKNKSDKKLE
-500 EIKVNNIKNEFNL
+500 EIKVNNIKSEFNL
-513 INLPKIKKSENHIKD
+513 LNLPKIKKSDSHNKD
-528 NNNYNFLLNNNQNR
+528 NNNYNILLNSNQNR
-542 YIHLINSNN
+542 YIHMINKSN
-551 KRPNTSDNNIYNNYK
+551 KRPNTSDNNINNNYK
-566 FNFNNNNNYNNNN
+566 FNFNNNYNNNY
-579 NNFMNDFI
+579 MNDFL
-587 ENKINYQ
+587 ENKNYQ
-594 KQKEIQKI
+594 KQKEIQNI
-602 DKHIKLLKIEQKQIG
+602 DKHIKLLRIEQKQLG
-617 EKLNNY
+617 EKINNY
-623 NNNNKYNYLDYN
+623 NIHNNNNKYNFLDFN
-635 NNKNYFNFNN
+635 NNKNYINFNN
-645 INNYSNNNYNNFNR
+645 INNNYNNFNR

-702 KERKYFKVP
+702 KDRKYFKVP
-711 NYFNNNNNN
+711 NFFNNNNN
-720 NNYFNNNKKY
+720 FLNNNKKY

-740 NKFSDNNRIH
+740 NKFNDNSRIH
-750 RNGYGPQII
+750 RNGFGPQII
-759 MQNKFFN
+759 IQNKFFN

>member
-85 EYADDGDLASKI
+85 EYADDGDLSSKI

-107 EESTIWKLMIQ
+107 EESTIWKILIQ

-144 KNGVLK
+144 KKGVLK

-171 PYYAAPEI
+171 PFYAAPEI

-221 HGSYTPI
+221 HGSYIPI
-228 SDRYSDDLHKI
+228 SNRYSDDLHKI
-239 ISHMLQVDPYRRYNI
+239 ISYMLQVDPYRRYNI
-254 DELLDCDI
+254 DELLNSDI
-262 IKKKIKEFGLKDDNN
+262 IKRKIKDYGLIDNN
-277 NANNDQRDMLMKTI
+277 NNVNNDQKDMLMKTI

-337 FKISG
+337 FKVSG

-355 KEKEMEKQKNISEVE
+355 KEKEMEKQKKISEIE

-379 DFLEEDDNK
+379 DFLEDNNN
-388 DNENLNKEEIEIYN
+388 DNENFNDKINDKKEENEN
-402 NEKDKIKKSLSIK
+402 NIIKKSFSIK

-425 KSIDNK
+425 KSIDNQ
-431 PIQIKENIIDNEKF
+431 PVQIKEIIDNEKF

-460 DIHKDKDE
+460 DIHKNKDE
-468 SKEVLDYNQ
+468 IKEVLDYNQ

-487 INISKNKSDKKLE
+487 ISIKNKSDKKLE
-500 EIKVNNIKNEFNL
+500 EIKVNNIKSEFNL
-513 INLPKIKKSENHIKD
+513 LNLPKIKKSDSHNKD
-528 NNNYNFLLNNNQNR
+528 NNNYNLLLNSNQNR
-542 YIHLINSNN
+542 YIHMINKSN
-551 KRPNTSDNNIYNNYK
+551 KRPNTSDNNINNNYK
-566 FNFNNNNNYNNNN
+566 FNFNNNYNNNY
-579 NNFMNDFI
+579 MNDFL
-587 ENKINYQ
+587 ENKNYQ
-594 KQKEIQKI
+594 KQKEIQNI
-602 DKHIKLLKIEQKQIG
+602 DKHIKLLRIEQKQLG
-617 EKLNNY
+617 EKINNY
-623 NNNNKYNYLDYN
+623 NIHNNNNKYNFLDFN
-635 NNKNYFNFNN
+635 NNKNYINFNN
-645 INNYSNNNYNNFNR
+645 INNNYNNFNR

-702 KERKYFKVP
+702 KDRKYFKVP
-711 NYFNNNNNN
+711 NFFNNNNN
-720 NNYFNNNKKY
+720 FLNNNKKY

-740 NKFSDNNRIH
+740 NKFSDNSRIH
-750 RNGYGPQII
+750 RNGFGPQII
-759 MQNKFFN
+759 IQNKFFN

>member
-85 EYADDGDLASKI
+85 EYADDGDLSSKI

-107 EESTIWKLMIQ
+107 EESTIWKILIQ

-144 KNGVLK
+144 KKGVLK

-171 PYYAAPEI
+171 PFYAAPEI

-221 HGSYTPI
+221 HGSYIPI
-228 SDRYSDDLHKI
+228 SNRYSDDLHKI
-239 ISHMLQVDPYRRYNI
+239 ISYMLQVDPYRRYNI
-254 DELLDCDI
+254 DELLNSDI
-262 IKKKIKEFGLKDDNN
+262 IKRKIKEYGLIDNN
-277 NANNDQRDMLMKTI
+277 NNVNNDQKDMLMKTI

-355 KEKEMEKQKNISEVE
+355 KEKEMEKQKKISEIE

-379 DFLEEDDNK
+379 DFLEDNNN
-388 DNENLNKEEIEIYN
+388 DNENFNDKINDKKEENEN
-402 NEKDKIKKSLSIK
+402 NIIKKSFSIK

-425 KSIDNK
+425 KSIDNQ
-431 PIQIKENIIDNEKF
+431 PVQIKEIIDNEKF

-460 DIHKDKDE
+460 DILKNKDE
-468 SKEVLDYNQ
+468 IKEVLDYNQ

-487 INISKNKSDKKLE
+487 ISIKNKSDKKLE
-500 EIKVNNIKNEFNL
+500 EIKVNNIKSEFNL
-513 INLPKIKKSENHIKD
+513 LNLPKIKKSDSHNKD
-528 NNNYNFLLNNNQNR
+528 NNNYNLLLNSNQNR
-542 YIHLINSNN
+542 YIHMINKSN
-551 KRPNTSDNNIYNNYK
+551 KRPNTSDNNINNNYK
-566 FNFNNNNNYNNNN
+566 FNFNNNYN
-579 NNFMNDFI
+579 NNFMNDFL
-587 ENKINYQ
+587 ENKNYQ
-594 KQKEIQKI
+594 KQKEIQNI
-602 DKHIKLLKIEQKQIG
+602 DKHIKLLRIEQKQLG
-617 EKLNNY
+617 EKINNY
-623 NNNNKYNYLDYN
+623 NIHNNNNKYNFLDFN
-635 NNKNYFNFNN
+635 NNKNYINFNN
-645 INNYSNNNYNNFNR
+645 INNNYNNFNR

-702 KERKYFKVP
+702 KDRKYFKVP
-711 NYFNNNNNN
+711 NFFNNNNN
-720 NNYFNNNKKY
+720 FLNNNKKY

-740 NKFSDNNRIH
+740 NKFNDNSRIH
-750 RNGYGPQII
+750 RNGFGPQII
-759 MQNKFFN
+759 IQNKFFN

>member
-85 EYADDGDLASKI
+85 EYADDGDLSSKI

-107 EESTIWKLMIQ
+107 EESTIWKILIQ

-144 KNGVLK
+144 KKGVLK

-171 PYYAAPEI
+171 PFYAAPEI

-221 HGSYTPI
+221 HGSYIPI
-228 SDRYSDDLHKI
+228 SNRYSDDLHKI
-239 ISHMLQVDPYRRYNI
+239 ISYMLQVDPYRRYNI
-254 DELLDCDI
+254 DELLNSDI
-262 IKKKIKEFGLKDDNN
+262 IKRKIKEYGLIDNN
-277 NANNDQRDMLMKTI
+277 NNVNNDQKDMLMKTI

-337 FKISG
+337 FKVSG

-355 KEKEMEKQKNISEVE
+355 KEKEMEKQKKISEIE

-379 DFLEEDDNK
+379 DFLEDNNN
-388 DNENLNKEEIEIYN
+388 DNENVNDKINDKKEENEN
-402 NEKDKIKKSLSIK
+402 NIIKKSFSIK

-425 KSIDNK
+425 KSIDNQ
-431 PIQIKENIIDNEKF
+431 PVQIKEIIDNEKF

-460 DIHKDKDE
+460 DILKNKDE
-468 SKEVLDYNQ
+468 IKEVLDYNQ

-487 INISKNKSDKKLE
+487 ISIKNKSDKKLE
-500 EIKVNNIKNEFNL
+500 EIKVNNIKSEFNL
-513 INLPKIKKSENHIKD
+513 LNLPKIKKSDSHNKD
-528 NNNYNFLLNNNQNR
+528 NNNYNLLLNSNQNR
-542 YIHLINSNN
+542 YIHMINKSN
-551 KRPNTSDNNIYNNYK
+551 KRPNTSDNNINNNYK
-566 FNFNNNNNYNNNN
+566 FNFNNNYN
-579 NNFMNDFI
+579 NNFMNDFL
-587 ENKINYQ
+587 ENKNYQ
-594 KQKEIQKI
+594 KQKEIQNI
-602 DKHIKLLKIEQKQIG
+602 DKHIKLLRIEQKQLG
-617 EKLNNY
+617 EKINNY
-623 NNNNKYNYLDYN
+623 NIHNNNNNKYNFLDFN
-635 NNKNYFNFNN
+635 NNKNYINFNN
-645 INNYSNNNYNNFNR
+645 INNNYNNFNR

-702 KERKYFKVP
+702 KDRKYFKVT
-711 NYFNNNNNN
+711 NFFNNNNN
-720 NNYFNNNKKY
+720 FLNNNKKY

-740 NKFSDNNRIH
+740 NKFNDNSRIH
-750 RNGYGPQII
+750 RNGFGPQII
-759 MQNKFFN
+759 IQNKFFN

>member
-85 EYADDGDLASKI
+85 EYADDGDLSSKI

-107 EESTIWKLMIQ
+107 EESTIWKILIQ

-144 KNGVLK
+144 KKGVLK

-171 PYYAAPEI
+171 PFYAAPEI

-221 HGSYTPI
+221 HGSYIPI
-228 SDRYSDDLHKI
+228 SNRYSDDLHKI
-239 ISHMLQVDPYRRYNI
+239 ISYMLQVDPYRRYNI
-254 DELLDCDI
+254 DELLNSDI
-262 IKKKIKEFGLKDDNN
+262 IKRKIKEYGLIDNN
-277 NANNDQRDMLMKTI
+277 NNVNNDQKDMLMKTI

-337 FKISG
+337 FKVSG

-355 KEKEMEKQKNISEVE
+355 KEKEIEKQKKISEIE

-379 DFLEEDDNK
+379 DFLEDNNN
-388 DNENLNKEEIEIYN
+388 DNENFNDKINDKKEENEN
-402 NEKDKIKKSLSIK
+402 NIIKKSFSIK

-431 PIQIKENIIDNEKF
+431 PVQIKENID
-445 NNLKITGLN
+445 NLKITGLN

-460 DIHKDKDE
+460 DILKNKDE
-468 SKEVLDYNQ
+468 IKEVLDYNQ

-487 INISKNKSDKKLE
+487 ISIKNKSDKKLE
-500 EIKVNNIKNEFNL
+500 EIKVNNIKSEFNL
-513 INLPKIKKSENHIKD
+513 LNLPKIKKSDSHNKD
-528 NNNYNFLLNNNQNR
+528 NNNYNLLLNSNQNR
-542 YIHLINSNN
+542 YIHMINKSN
-551 KRPNTSDNNIYNNYK
+551 KRPNTSDNNINNNYK
-566 FNFNNNNNYNNNN
+566 FNFNNNYN
-579 NNFMNDFI
+579 NNFMNDFL
-587 ENKINYQ
+587 ENKNYQ
-594 KQKEIQKI
+594 KQKEIQNI
-602 DKHIKLLKIEQKQIG
+602 DKHIKLLRIEQKQLG
-617 EKLNNY
+617 EKINNY
-623 NNNNKYNYLDYN
+623 NIHNNNNNKYNFLDFN
-635 NNKNYFNFNN
+635 NNKNYINFNN
-645 INNYSNNNYNNFNR
+645 INNNYNNFNR

-702 KERKYFKVP
+702 KDRKYFKVP
-711 NYFNNNNNN
+711 NFFNNNNN
-720 NNYFNNNKKY
+720 FLNNNKKY

-740 NKFSDNNRIH
+740 NKFNDNSRIH
-750 RNGYGPQII
+750 RNGFGPQII
-759 MQNKFFN
+759 IQNKFFN

>member
-85 EYADDGDLASKI
+85 EYADDGDLSSKI

-107 EESTIWKLMIQ
+107 EESTIWKILIQ

-144 KNGVLK
+144 KKGVLK

-171 PYYAAPEI
+171 PFYAAPEI

-221 HGSYTPI
+221 HGSYIPI
-228 SDRYSDDLHKI
+228 SNRYSDDLHKI
-239 ISHMLQVDPYRRYNI
+239 ISYMLQVDPYRRYNI
-254 DELLDCDI
+254 DELLNSDI
-262 IKKKIKEFGLKDDNN
+262 IKRKIKEYGLIDNN
-277 NANNDQRDMLMKTI
+277 NNVNNDQKDMLMKTI

-355 KEKEMEKQKNISEVE
+355 KEKEMEKQKKISEIE

-379 DFLEEDDNK
+379 DFLEDNNN
-388 DNENLNKEEIEIYN
+388 DNENFNDKINDKKEENEN
-402 NEKDKIKKSLSIK
+402 NIIKKSFSIK

-425 KSIDNK
+425 KSIDNQ
-431 PIQIKENIIDNEKF
+431 PVQIKEIIDNEKF

-460 DIHKDKDE
+460 DIHKNKDE
-468 SKEVLDYNQ
+468 IKEVLDYNQ

-487 INISKNKSDKKLE
+487 ISIKNKSDKKLE
-500 EIKVNNIKNEFNL
+500 EIKVNNIKSEFNL
-513 INLPKIKKSENHIKD
+513 LNLPKIKKSDSHNKD
-528 NNNYNFLLNNNQNR
+528 NNNYNLLLNSNQNR
-542 YIHLINSNN
+542 YIHMINKSN
-551 KRPNTSDNNIYNNYK
+551 KRPNTSDNNINNNYK
-566 FNFNNNNNYNNNN
+566 FNFNNNYNNNY
-579 NNFMNDFI
+579 MNDFL
-587 ENKINYQ
+587 ENKNYQ
-594 KQKEIQKI
+594 KQKEIQNI
-602 DKHIKLLKIEQKQIG
+602 DKHIKLLRIEQKQLG
-617 EKLNNY
+617 EKINNY
-623 NNNNKYNYLDYN
+623 NIHNNNNKYNFLDFN
-635 NNKNYFNFNN
+635 NNKNYINFNN
-645 INNYSNNNYNNFNR
+645 INNNYNNFNR

-702 KERKYFKVP
+702 KDRKYFKVP
-711 NYFNNNNNN
+711 NFFNNNNN
-720 NNYFNNNKKY
+720 FLNNNKKY

-740 NKFSDNNRIH
+740 NKFSDNSRIH
-750 RNGYGPQII
+750 RNGFGPQII
-759 MQNKFFN
+759 IQNKFFN

>member
-85 EYADDGDLASKI
+85 EYADDGDLSSKI

-107 EESTIWKLMIQ
+107 EESTIWKILIQ

-144 KNGVLK
+144 KKGVLK

-171 PYYAAPEI
+171 PFYAAPEI

-221 HGSYTPI
+221 HGSYIPI
-228 SDRYSDDLHKI
+228 SNRYSDDLHKI
-239 ISHMLQVDPYRRYNI
+239 ISYMLQVDPYRRYNI
-254 DELLDCDI
+254 DELLNSDI
-262 IKKKIKEFGLKDDNN
+262 IKRKIKEYGLIDNN
-277 NANNDQRDMLMKTI
+277 NNVNNDQKDMLMKTI

-337 FKISG
+337 FKVSG

-355 KEKEMEKQKNISEVE
+355 KEKEMEKQKKISEIE

-379 DFLEEDDNK
+379 DFLEDNNN
-388 DNENLNKEEIEIYN
+388 DNENFNDKINDKKEENEN
-402 NEKDKIKKSLSIK
+402 NIIKKSFSIK

-425 KSIDNK
+425 KSIDNQ
-431 PIQIKENIIDNEKF
+431 PVQIKEIIDNEKF

-460 DIHKDKDE
+460 DIHKNKDE
-468 SKEVLDYNQ
+468 IKEVLDYNQ

-487 INISKNKSDKKLE
+487 ISIKNKSDKKLE
-500 EIKVNNIKNEFNL
+500 EIKVNNIKSEFNL
-513 INLPKIKKSENHIKD
+513 LNLPKIKKSDSHNKD
-528 NNNYNFLLNNNQNR
+528 NNNYNLLLNSNQNR
-542 YIHLINSNN
+542 YIHMINKSN
-551 KRPNTSDNNIYNNYK
+551 KRPNTSDNNINNNYK
-566 FNFNNNNNYNNNN
+566 FNFNNNYN
-579 NNFMNDFI
+579 NNFMNDFL
-587 ENKINYQ
+587 ENKNYQ
-594 KQKEIQKI
+594 KQKEIQNI
-602 DKHIKLLKIEQKQIG
+602 DKHIKLLRIEQKQLG
-617 EKLNNY
+617 EKINNY
-623 NNNNKYNYLDYN
+623 NIHNNNNNKYNFLDFN
-635 NNKNYFNFNN
+635 NNKNYINFNN
-645 INNYSNNNYNNFNR
+645 INNNYNNFNR

-702 KERKYFKVP
+702 KDRKYFKVP
-711 NYFNNNNNN
+711 NFFNNNNN
-720 NNYFNNNKKY
+720 FLNNNKKY

-740 NKFSDNNRIH
+740 NKFNDNSRIH
-750 RNGYGPQII
+750 RNGFGPQII
-759 MQNKFFN
+759 IQNKFFN

>member
-85 EYADDGDLASKI
+85 EYADDGDLSSKI

-107 EESTIWKLMIQ
+107 EESTIWKILIQ

-144 KNGVLK
+144 KKGVLK

-171 PYYAAPEI
+171 PFYAAPEI

-221 HGSYTPI
+221 HGSYIPI
-228 SDRYSDDLHKI
+228 SNRYSDDLHKI
-239 ISHMLQVDPYRRYNI
+239 ISYMLQVDPYRRYNI
-254 DELLDCDI
+254 DELLNSDI
-262 IKKKIKEFGLKDDNN
+262 IKRKIKEYGLIDNN
-277 NANNDQRDMLMKTI
+277 NNVNNDQKDMLMKTI

-337 FKISG
+337 FKVSG

-355 KEKEMEKQKNISEVE
+355 KEKEMEKQKKISEIE

-379 DFLEEDDNK
+379 DFLEDNNN
-388 DNENLNKEEIEIYN
+388 DNENFNDKINDKKEENEN
-402 NEKDKIKKSLSIK
+402 NIIKKSFSIK

-425 KSIDNK
+425 KSIDNQ
-431 PIQIKENIIDNEKF
+431 PVQIKEIIDNEKF

-460 DIHKDKDE
+460 DILKNKDE
-468 SKEVLDYNQ
+468 IKEVLDYNQ

-487 INISKNKSDKKLE
+487 ISIKNKSDKKLE
-500 EIKVNNIKNEFNL
+500 EIKVNNIKSEFNL
-513 INLPKIKKSENHIKD
+513 LNLPKIKKSDSHNKD
-528 NNNYNFLLNNNQNR
+528 NNNYNLLLNSNQNR
-542 YIHLINSNN
+542 YIHMINKSN
-551 KRPNTSDNNIYNNYK
+551 KRPNTSDNNINNNYK
-566 FNFNNNNNYNNNN
+566 FNFNNNYN
-579 NNFMNDFI
+579 NNFMNDFL
-587 ENKINYQ
+587 ENKNYQ
-594 KQKEIQKI
+594 KQKEIQNI
-602 DKHIKLLKIEQKQIG
+602 DKHIKLLRIEQKQLG
-617 EKLNNY
+617 EKINNY
-623 NNNNKYNYLDYN
+623 NIHNNNNKYNFLDFN
-635 NNKNYFNFNN
+635 NNKNYINFNN
-645 INNYSNNNYNNFNR
+645 INNNYNNFNR

-702 KERKYFKVP
+702 KDRKYFKVP
-711 NYFNNNNNN
+711 NFFNNNNN
-720 NNYFNNNKKY
+720 FLNNNKKY

-740 NKFSDNNRIH
+740 NKFSDNSRIH
-750 RNGYGPQII
+750 RNGFGPQII
-759 MQNKFFN
+759 IQNKFFN

>member
-85 EYADDGDLASKI
+85 EYADDGDLSSKI

-107 EESTIWKLMIQ
+107 EESTIWKILIQ

-144 KNGVLK
+144 KKGVLK

-171 PYYAAPEI
+171 PFYAAPEI

-221 HGSYTPI
+221 HGSYIPI
-228 SDRYSDDLHKI
+228 SNRYSDDLHKI
-239 ISHMLQVDPYRRYNI
+239 ISYMLQVDPYRRYNI
-254 DELLDCDI
+254 DELLNSDI
-262 IKKKIKEFGLKDDNN
+262 IKRKIKEYGLIDNN
-277 NANNDQRDMLMKTI
+277 NNVNNDQKDMLMKTI

-337 FKISG
+337 FKVSG

-355 KEKEMEKQKNISEVE
+355 KEKEMEKQKKISEIE

-379 DFLEEDDNK
+379 DFLEDNNN
-388 DNENLNKEEIEIYN
+388 DNENFNDKINDKKEENEN
-402 NEKDKIKKSLSIK
+402 NIIKKSFSIK

-425 KSIDNK
+425 KSIDNQ
-431 PIQIKENIIDNEKF
+431 PVQIKEIIDNEKF

-460 DIHKDKDE
+460 DILKNKDE
-468 SKEVLDYNQ
+468 IKEVLDYNQ

-487 INISKNKSDKKLE
+487 ISIKNKSDKKLE
-500 EIKVNNIKNEFNL
+500 EIKVNNIKSEFNL
-513 INLPKIKKSENHIKD
+513 LNLPKIKKSDSHNKD
-528 NNNYNFLLNNNQNR
+528 NNNYNLLLNSNQNR
-542 YIHLINSNN
+542 YIHMINKSN
-551 KRPNTSDNNIYNNYK
+551 K
-566 FNFNNNNNYNNNN
+566 
-579 NNFMNDFI
+579 
-587 ENKINYQ
+587 
-594 KQKEIQKI
+594 
-602 DKHIKLLKIEQKQIG
+602 
-617 EKLNNY
+617 
-623 NNNNKYNYLDYN
+623 
-635 NNKNYFNFNN
+635 
-645 INNYSNNNYNNFNR
+645 
-659 PQSSNLNLFKQV
+659 
-671 YHQNYQQYNGNLF
+671 
-684 RNNNK
+684 
-689 KVIYEKINYNGKG
+689 
-702 KERKYFKVP
+702 
-711 NYFNNNNNN
+711 
-720 NNYFNNNKKY
+720 
-730 KIEYLNNING
+730 
-740 NKFSDNNRIH
+740 
-750 RNGYGPQII
+750 
-759 MQNKFFN
+759 